1 MNTKAQKDYCIFR
14 PELKPVEK
22 EVEVVLKF
30 PDVEPLNPPVLTL
43 NEVSFMYSKD
53 KVIFNNINLNAN
65 LESRICIVSITDRG
79 ASHFPRTNPI
89 DHSKVGEN
97 GAGKTTLLK
106 IMQGMLVPT
115 GGMISQHRGLKYGY
129 FAQHHVDQLN
139 MNTTCVG
146 LLQDAFPGKP
156 VEEYRRQLGSF
167 GVSGDLALQLVASL
181 SGGQKSRVTFAKMCM
196 ARPNFLILDE
206 PTNHL
211 DIETIAALGAAI
223 NKFNGGLILV
233 SHDERL
239 IRMVGWQ
246 FTDVCG
252 MDHMNEKFLFD
263 FRCVRN
269 CGCVEMAQCRA

>member
-1 MNTKAQKDYCIFR
+1 MSDRLNLNSFYR

-22 EVEVVLKF
+22 EVDVVLKF
-30 PDVEPLNPPVLTL
+30 PEVEPLNPPVLTMS
-43 NEVSFMYSKD
+43 EVAFMYNKD
-53 KVIFNNINLNAN
+53 KVIFDCINLNAN
-65 LESRICIVSITDRG
+65 LESRICIVSFFLPLLTFNNDKI
-79 ASHFPRTNPI
+79 PNPQI
-89 DHSKVGEN
+89 QVGEN

-106 IMQGMLVPT
+106 IMMGMLTPT
-115 GGMISQHRGLKYGY
+115 NGMITQHRGLKYGY

-146 LLQDAFPGKP
+146 LLQDTFPGKP

-167 GVSGDLALQLVASL
+167 GISGDLALQLVASL

-239 IRMVGWQ
+239 IHMVCKELW
-246 FTDVCG
+246 VCANG
-252 MDHMNEKFLFD
+252 TVTSLDGGIEEYKRLVLKELAD
-263 FRCVRN
+263 
-269 CGCVEMAQCRA
+269 AAAK